1 MLANLQIYSE
11 PIKRILE
18 KKLRLSHITY
28 HGLFYHW
35 FFDLQV
41 ELLSS
46 ECLEDA
52 RRVNATLERE
62 ETLRKIA
69 AEEKAKYLEAIREVE
84 EAKRLLAKE
93 SYERKIAEWN
103 ALKESIE
110 KQRIVDSLFSNDM
123 RYRRYT
129 RNEIEVATEFF
140 SQGNVIGEGGYGK
153 VYKCNLNHTPVA
165 VKVLSHDAVGKKEEF
180 LKEVPLAYN
189 PFHFSVTVM
198 FLYKLI
204 SPVCLLSW
212 VLC

>member
-1 MLANLQIYSE
+1 
-11 PIKRILE
+11 
-18 KKLRLSHITY
+18 
-28 HGLFYHW
+28 
-35 FFDLQV
+35 LQV

-46 ECLEDA
+46 ECLEEA

-84 EAKRLLAKE
+84 EEKRLLAKE
-93 SYERKIAEWN
+93 SYERQIAEWN

-140 SQGNVIGEGGYGK
+140 SEGNVIGEGGYGK
-153 VYKCNLNHTPVA
+153 VYKCSLNHTPVA
-165 VKVLSHDAVGKKEEF
+165 VKVLSHDAIGKKEEF
-180 LKEVPLAYN
+180 LKEVSFAYN
-189 PFHFSVTVM
+189 PFQFSVTVM
-198 FLYKLI
+198 FLNQVDL
-204 SPVCLLSW
+204 SCLSTIMGTL
-212 VLC
+212 LKFLNIFQKFKFAKPHCAQDPL

>member
-1 MLANLQIYSE
+1 LQIYSE

-28 HGLFYHW
+28 HELFYHW

-165 VKVLSHDAVGKKEEF
+165 VKVLSHDEVGKKEEF
-180 LKEVPLAYN
+180 LKEVPFAYN

-198 FLYKLI
+198 FLNKLI
-204 SPVCLLSW
+204 SPVCLLSG